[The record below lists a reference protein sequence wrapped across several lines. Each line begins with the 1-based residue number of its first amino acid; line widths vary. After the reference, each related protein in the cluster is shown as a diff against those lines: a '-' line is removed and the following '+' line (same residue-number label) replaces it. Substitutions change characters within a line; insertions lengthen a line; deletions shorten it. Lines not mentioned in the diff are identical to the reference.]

1 MRGQTLKR
9 FFLFAV
15 LVALSVAAMRA
26 TVPERVRLT
35 PFESKIKDLAAP
47 VQVGLTW
54 LGRQVYHLASF
65 PLSMA
70 QAAKKLQGREEEV
83 ARLQSEVIRLAEFE
97 LENQRLTAL
106 LNYRKTMVG
115 QYDFIA
121 AAVIGRDPGNWFGT
135 ITLNRGARDGV
146 TENMTVL
153 TPEGL
158 VGRTV
163 FVSQSTCEVLMVT
176 DPRSGV
182 GALVQENRAP
192 GIVEGTA
199 ASAGL
204 ARMIHIPNGAEV
216 AFGQVVVTSGIGSIF
231 PKGIPVGT
239 VAGIKSEP
247 SGLFKSADIQPFAPL
262 DRLEEVL
269 VVTVVNRVYS
279 ETIQRQQAYCPGQ

>member
-1 MRGQTLKR
+1 MRSQTIRR
-9 FFLFAV
+9 FFLLAI
-15 LVALSVAAMRA
+15 LVALTLAAMRV
-26 TVPERVRLT
+26 TVPERVSLT
-35 PFESKIKDLAAP
+35 PFEAKVKDIVAP

-54 LGRQVYHLASF
+54 LGRQVYHLASL
-65 PLSMA
+65 PVSMV
-70 QAAKKLQGREEEV
+70 QAAKKLQGLEEEV

-106 LNYRKTMVG
+106 LNYRQTMVR

-121 AAVIGRDPGNWFGT
+121 ATVIGRDPGNWFGT
-135 ITLNRGARDGV
+135 ITLNRGSRDGI

-158 VGRTV
+158 VGRTI
-163 FVSQSTCEVLMVT
+163 FVSQDTCEVLLIT

-204 ARMIHIPNGAEV
+204 AKMVHIPNGSEV
-216 AFGQVVVTSGIGSIF
+216 VFGQVVVTSGIGSIF
-231 PKGIPVGT
+231 PKAIPVGT
-239 VAGIKSEP
+239 VLGIKSEP
-247 SGLFKSADIQPFAPL
+247 SGLFKSADIQPYAPL

-279 ETIQRQQAYCPGQ
+279 ETGQR